1 MPTDGARKQVARS
14 IAIDTFWKEGTTYR
28 VTAWLKGEKDNRNN
42 GLTVSAITPIKGK
55 YKSFG
60 GCSLKVPPAREG
72 WKRVSREFTI
82 GKGAQNLRFML
93 DAYGGTSFLA
103 DGIAFEEKLPDGTFR
118 PVARTNSGDKQEM
131 LAFVE
136 RWIRLY
142 RGEGRKWL
150 AHGRQLHPPKIDCES
165 VAYHENFRGTEID
178 NVKPVVFGT
187 ALRHGVGGGGRHARA
202 HVRERDALRA
212 EDRLSLEGRLDAH
225 DDEAART
232 AFGSAL
238 IGHAGIAVG
247 GLADHVAHPGDG
259 TVVIREVGLREDF
272 QVGAAVVVLRE
283 AGEVAADVLL
293 VEDQVA

>member
-1 MPTDGARKQVARS
+1 MATDGARKQVARS

-28 VTAWLKGEKDNRNN
+28 VSAWLKGEKDNRNN
-42 GLTVSAITPIKGK
+42 ALTVSAITPIKGK

-103 DGIAFEEKLPDGTFR
+103 DGIAFEEKLPNGTFR
-118 PVARTNSGDKQEM
+118 PVARTNSDDKKEM

-178 NVKPVVFGT
+178 NVKPTVFGT
-187 ALRHGVGGGGRHARA
+187 AW
-202 HVRERDALRA
+202 
-212 EDRLSLEGRLDAH
+212 
-225 DDEAART
+225 EAA
-232 AFGSAL
+232 
-238 IGHAGIAVG
+238 
-247 GLADHVAHPGDG
+247 DG
-259 TVVIREVGLREDF
+259 TRALMFVNATPYEQKIAYRWKGVWTRTTMKPRELR
-272 QVGAAVVVLRE
+272 
-283 AGEVAADVLL
+283 L
-293 VEDQVA
+293 VQP